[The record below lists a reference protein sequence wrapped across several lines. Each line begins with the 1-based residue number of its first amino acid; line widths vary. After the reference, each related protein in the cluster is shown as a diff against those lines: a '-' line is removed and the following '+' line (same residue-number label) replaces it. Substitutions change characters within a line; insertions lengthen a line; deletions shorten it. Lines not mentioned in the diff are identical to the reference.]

1 MIFARMQ
8 QLGRSLML
16 PIAVLPIAGLLLRLG
31 QDDLLNNKV
40 LAEGGNA
47 IFANLALI
55 FAIGVAVGFAKD
67 NAGVAG
73 LAGGMGY
80 VVMKAVMT
88 AIDAKLD
95 AGVLAG
101 ILAGLVAGA
110 LYNRFKDIRLP
121 SYLAFFGGKRFVPIV
136 TGVACLLLGVMMGY
150 AWPPV
155 QAGIDGTGHW
165 LIGAGWLGLFVY
177 GVLNRLLLVTGLH
190 HILNSLVWFVFGSY
204 TDAHG
209 AVVAGDLHR
218 FFAGDP
224 HAGAFMTGF
233 FPVMMFGL
241 PAACLAM
248 YRAAPRANRR
258 AVGGMLLSMALT
270 SLLTGVTEPIEF
282 AFMFIAPVLYAV
294 HAVLTGLALA
304 VMDAL
309 HIRLGFTF
317 SGGAID
323 YVLSFGKSTNG
334 LLMLPIGVA
343 YFIVYYFVFT
353 AAIRFWK
360 LATPGREAAEV
371 IAVATADRSSAGD
384 RARAFIDALGGAE
397 NLLSVDACTTRLR
410 LAVARNAAINEPAL
424 RALGAK
430 GVVKPAA
437 GSVQVVLGPEADLVA
452 DTIRAALAQ
461 RGKAGAP
468 SASSPATE
476 VSYDRTAWLA
486 GLGGPGNLRAIEAI
500 AATRLRTELVD
511 TGRIDEDALKQLGA
525 VGVMK
530 FSTTLAHIILKTEAS
545 DLATVLQE

>member
-1 MIFARMQ
+1 
-8 QLGRSLML
+8 
-16 PIAVLPIAGLLLRLG
+16 
-31 QDDLLNNKV
+31 
-40 LAEGGNA
+40 
-47 IFANLALI
+47 
-55 FAIGVAVGFAKD
+55 
-67 NAGVAG
+67 
-73 LAGGMGY
+73 
-80 VVMKAVMT
+80 
-88 AIDAKLD
+88 
-95 AGVLAG
+95 
-101 ILAGLVAGA
+101 
-110 LYNRFKDIRLP
+110 
-121 SYLAFFGGKRFVPIV
+121 
-136 TGVACLLLGVMMGY
+136 
-150 AWPPV
+150 
-155 QAGIDGTGHW
+155 
-165 LIGAGWLGLFVY
+165 
-177 GVLNRLLLVTGLH
+177 
-190 HILNSLVWFVFGSY
+190 
-204 TDAHG
+204 
-209 AVVAGDLHR
+209 
-218 FFAGDP
+218 
-224 HAGAFMTGF
+224 
-233 FPVMMFGL
+233 
-241 PAACLAM
+241 
-248 YRAAPRANRR
+248 
-258 AVGGMLLSMALT
+258 
-270 SLLTGVTEPIEF
+270 VTEPIEF

-309 HIRLGFTF
+309 NIRLGFTF

-371 IAVATADRSSAGD
+371 ITVATADRSSAGD

-397 NLLSVDACTTRLR
+397 NLISVDACTTRLR
-410 LAVARNAAINEPAL
+410 LAVAKNAAINEPAL

-430 GVVKPAA
+430 GIVKPAA

-461 RGKAGAP
+461 WSKAG
-468 SASSPATE
+468 SPASE

-486 GLGGPGNLRAIEAI
+486 GLGGSGNLRAIEAI

-545 DLATVLQE
+545 DLATVLQGTTAAA